1 VALGYNV
8 TDSLIF
14 SQVVLS
20 ITLPVPMIALLVLSR
35 RRSIMGEFTT
45 GPMMSVVAAAAAVGV
60 LALNTVLL
68 AQSLGVAM

>member
-1 VALGYNV
+1 
-8 TDSLIF
+8 
-14 SQVVLS
+14 
-20 ITLPVPMIALLVLSR
+20 MIALLVLSR